1 MKICRGFV
9 SRIRRA
15 GVRTAA
21 LFVCLAS
28 FAHGALPNWTLVW
41 TNDAFNVGICSNDQN
56 DIVLNV
62 ARNLSSPRPTANAL
76 VPKGYGVIVGHLAD
90 DKVHGAGVAS
100 GSGYLDMRGVIT
112 GKDEHGTNAVW
123 QFSFLRRWLFRTN
136 DGKGNATPALNITG
150 FHSPGTLDADGW
162 NNDVFHCDGSPSA
175 TNLKTDIIIDEPYF
189 TGNPGNWVLNG
200 TYPTNVVLVCPKAK
214 AFDGGPL
221 QSGGSWPTTD
231 LGLWDLRSVTTCG
244 STWGCL
250 NGKGYQG
257 KLYLPSLR
265 TVVNVGAFDNCSRIQ
280 EVELGTTGDALASIG
295 PTAFKN
301 CTSLTNVILGA
312 NGTSATTIG
321 TNAFWGCTALKTV
334 FFRGNPPT
342 IERDANDPT
351 AYTFG
356 KANTVEGAITFYAF
370 DTPAWSNLFAV
381 ADANGGLVPAET
393 FNTARPQRLQRYALL
408 RVNGIQDPRFSE
420 IYRESVTVTGLSS
433 DGVLREGDVV
443 TLTATAEGRAD
454 GDADPRRSTFLR
466 WAGVPREYERMNPL
480 TVTRAM
486 GMDLSVTAVF
496 AHDWLMT
503 DDAEPGRTMHNGI
516 WKICVF
522 KRDAAART
530 LGIGK
535 AANKVGK
542 GCMYPDDVDGVN
554 QKEGEGDLNLNG
566 TVWDS
571 ERNAWM
577 IDYAGSLA
585 QWRTEEYEEM
595 VERGTIRHI
604 PTRLTYPETLVG
616 GSADVNYD
624 YWRNWPLEELVMI
637 CPNWTGPLSTYF
649 VNGEQCITNVLFRVP
664 SVTRIQTW
672 FLAGPFLNAPENLRS
687 TSMTDWDLSGVT
699 NLADRAFG
707 HYCAKLPGTL
717 SLPNVQ
723 TVGTNAFYKMAAM
736 TAIAL
741 GTNGLSLTS
750 LGDMAFADCTKLAT
764 IHLGTKRLAF
774 TGPLGASSVFAGTTA
789 LTDVYFNGPALDAE
803 TVDTVLA
810 AIPTSEGAKR
820 TTLHASPFLG
830 WTDLMT
836 SLTDAERA
844 AAPAGVK
851 GVYRDGSRKAWYA
864 YERSPY
870 EPAGTLLIFR

>member
-1 MKICRGFV
+1 MEICRGFV

-21 LFVCLAS
+21 LFVCLGS

-41 TNDAFNVGICSNDQN
+41 TNDTFNVGICSNDQN

-62 ARNLSSPRPTANAL
+62 ARNLSDPRPINNNTL
-76 VPKGYGVIVGHLAD
+76 VPKGYGVIVGHLTND
-90 DKVHGAGVAS
+90 NVYGAGIAS
-100 GSGYLDMRGVIT
+100 GGGYLDMRGVIT

-123 QFSFLRRWLFRTN
+123 QFSFLRNWLFRTN
-136 DGKGNATPALNITG
+136 DGHGNATPAWNITG

-162 NNDVFHCDGSPSA
+162 NGNVFHCDGAPYA
-175 TNLKTDIIIDEPYF
+175 TNLKTDIIINEPYF

-200 TYPTNVVLVCPKAK
+200 TWPTNIVLVCPKAT

-221 QSGGSWPTTD
+221 QSGGSWPKTD

-250 NGKGYQG
+250 RGKGYGG
-257 KLYLPSLR
+257 KLYLPSLQ
-265 TVVNVGAFDNCSRIQ
+265 TVVNVGAFADCSRMQ
-280 EVELGTTGDALASIG
+280 EVELGTTGNALSAIG
-295 PTAFKN
+295 ATAFKN
-301 CTSLTNVILGA
+301 CTSLTNVVLGA

-321 TNAFWGCTALKTV
+321 TNAFWGCSALKTV

-342 IERDANDPT
+342 IERDAKDAT

-356 KANTVEGAITFYAF
+356 TADTAEGAITFYAF

-381 ADANGGLVPAET
+381 ADANGGFVPAET

-408 RVNGIQDPRFSE
+408 RVNGVQDPRFSE
-420 IYRESVTVTGLSS
+420 RYRESVTVTGLSD
-433 DGVLREGDVV
+433 DGVVREGDVV
-443 TLTATAEGRAD
+443 TLSATAEGRVA
-454 GDADPRRSTFLR
+454 GDTDPRRSTFLR
-466 WAGVPREYERMNPL
+466 WTGVPREYERMNPL
-480 TVTRAM
+480 TVTRDM
-486 GMDLSVTAVF
+486 GLDLSVTAVF

-503 DDAEPGRTMHNGI
+503 DEEEPGRTMHNGI

-522 KRDAAART
+522 KRDTAART

-535 AANKVGK
+535 AADKVDK

-566 TVWDS
+566 KVWDS
-571 ERNAWM
+571 EGKAWT

-585 QWRTEEYEEM
+585 RWQSEEYEQM

-616 GSADVNYD
+616 GRADVNYD
-624 YWRNWPLEELVMI
+624 NWCAWPLEELVMI
-637 CPNWTGPLSTYF
+637 CPHWTGPLTQF
-649 VNGEQCITNVLFRVP
+649 FINGETMLTYVLLRIP
-664 SVTRIQTW
+664 SVTRIQTT
-672 FLAGPFLNAPENLRS
+672 FLAGRFVPAPGNA

-699 NLADRAFG
+699 NLADLAFRD
-707 HYCAKLPGTL
+707 CAPLPGTL

-723 TVGTNAFYKMAAM
+723 TVGTNAFYQMAAM
-736 TAIAL
+736 TAVVL

-750 LGDMAFADCTKLAT
+750 LGDMAFADCKKLTT

-789 LTDVYFNGPALDAE
+789 LTDVHFNGPVLDAE

-810 AIPTSEGAKR
+810 AIQTSDGAKQ

-844 AAPAGVK
+844 VAPAGVK
-851 GVYRDGSRKAWYA
+851 GVYRAGSRKAWYV